1 MKRPRIAERAR
12 ALWEGVPRR
21 TKALTDTV
29 RSTTAAIDIWI
40 QDHYRLTV
48 ASMLLSLA
56 AGTGLLLQW
65 RWDQVIDFA
74 KQLAPVITIV
84 SITASA
90 LLSLLT
96 WLRKRHQQRLSQNRP
111 AHQQPSDSSNEG

>member
-1 MKRPRIAERAR
+1 MDK
-12 ALWEGVPRR
+12 
-21 TKALTDTV
+21 V
-29 RSTTAAIDIWI
+29 RSTTTAIDIWI

-48 ASMLLSLA
+48 VSMLLALA
-56 AGTGLLLQW
+56 TGTWLLLQW

-90 LLSLLT
+90 LLSLLA
-96 WLRKRHQQRLSQNRP
+96 WFRKRHKKRLSQDRS
-111 AHQQPSDSSNEG
+111 ARQQPSESNPEG